1 MYRYQAPGRSTS
13 TRPRYHGVT
22 MAWGTW
28 YQPVASTVPGTS
40 NWAGPQAGI
49 QRQKYKGLVGHHQF
63 SIGITN
69 IIGAVLMSHASFL
82 HSFGNSSTATRQLA
96 QEGTTAEDP
105 AIDHFELIC
114 DRIPIENFARSIV
127 FRCTHCFYGLSSLEF
142 NVGEARL
149 HLSTCGECKTTDPN
163 LCRRFAQEIEALEF
177 ASSLCLPI
185 SLNGSS
191 LLSHSVNN
199 SFHSKSNPQPSGK
212 E

>member
-1 MYRYQAPGRSTS
+1 MLIKNDFLVRSIDSSLPYQVKLVLVLVPLSHGR
-13 TRPRYHGVT
+13 
-22 MAWGTW
+22 W
-28 YQPVASTVPGTS
+28 
-40 NWAGPQAGI
+40 
-49 QRQKYKGLVGHHQF
+49 YKGGRAPSQF
-63 SIGITN
+63 KFSNSEIFNLAIGVTN
-69 IIGAVLMSHASFL
+69 IIALMSHASFL

-163 LCRRFAQEIEALEF
+163 LCRRFAHEIEALEF

-191 LLSHSVNN
+191 LLSHSVSN